1 MNISITD
8 YHNMTGRISKS
19 GLDKIAQSPAHFR
32 TATKETDAMRI
43 GRITHE
49 FILEGV
55 QNFVSSP
62 FDSFRTKE
70 AREWRDSQTFPI
82 ITTAELETIYAMRES
97 VLRHPEASRLL
108 SDGQSEQTFF
118 FDEPTTGAPCRCRT
132 DWMTG
137 DGVIVD
143 LKTTTD
149 ASPKGFAKAVWKFRY
164 HVQDAFYTDG
174 VEASTGCRPK
184 DFVFIAVEKTAPFG
198 VGVYRLSEGLR
209 EEGRELYLDNVKTW
223 MECTERGEW
232 PAYSN
237 EIIEIV

>member
-1 MNISITD
+1 MNITD
-8 YHNMTGRISKS
+8 YHNITDRISKS
-19 GLDKIAQSPAHFR
+19 GLDKIHRSPAHFK
-32 TATKETDAMRI
+32 TPQKETDAMRI
-43 GRITHE
+43 GRVAHE
-49 FILEGV
+49 YILEGV
-55 QNFVSSP
+55 KNFVTSP

-70 AREWRDSQTFPI
+70 AREWRDAQTLPI
-82 ITTAELETIYAMRES
+82 ITAAEIETIHAMREA
-97 VLRHPEASRLL
+97 VKRHPEAARLL
-108 SDGQSEQTFF
+108 SDGQAEQTFF

-149 ASPKGFAKAVWKFRY
+149 ASPKGFAKAVQKFRY

-174 VEASTGCRPK
+174 VEASTGCRPT

-209 EEGRELYLDNVKTW
+209 EEGRDLYLDNVATW
-223 MECTERGEW
+223 LQCTERDEW

-237 EIIEIV
+237 EIIEII

>member
-1 MNISITD
+1 MNITIDQYHNITD
-8 YHNMTGRISKS
+8 RISKS
-19 GLDKIAQSPAHFR
+19 GLDKIAKSPAHFK
-32 TATKETDAMRI
+32 TPQIETDAMRI

-55 QNFVSSP
+55 QNVVTSP

-70 AREWRDSQTFPI
+70 AREWRDSQTKPI
-82 ITTAELETIYAMRES
+82 ITTSELETIYAMREA
-97 VLRHPEASRLL
+97 VLRHPEAARLL
-108 SDGQSEQTFF
+108 SDGQAEQTFF

-132 DWMTG
+132 DWMTS
-137 DGVIVD
+137 DGVVVD

-174 VEASTGCRPK
+174 IEASTGCRPT

-209 EEGRELYLDNVKTW
+209 EEGRELYLEDVKTW
-223 MECTERGEW
+223 QECMSRNEW
-232 PAYSN
+232 PAYSD